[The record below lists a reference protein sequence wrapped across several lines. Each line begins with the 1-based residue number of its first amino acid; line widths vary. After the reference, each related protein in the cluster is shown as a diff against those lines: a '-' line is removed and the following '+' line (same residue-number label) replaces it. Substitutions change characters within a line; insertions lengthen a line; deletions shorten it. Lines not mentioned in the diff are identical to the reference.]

1 MKVNHC
7 RCLVLSL
14 LLFGGCCCKAESNQT
29 PDAKPVPP
37 PAPKPAMRPP
47 MPPPPPGRVPGA
59 PGRSSYRWIWRAF
72 SLLSPEE
79 QQKLMQLQRQDPAK
93 FQAIMQEKAEKLYA
107 QRQARRKE
115 LDAMGA
121 QYRTSGD
128 PAEKERLKAE
138 LRTKLR
144 DDFNRRLQD
153 GRRDLDANRK
163 RLARMEAELKRREE
177 NRDAI
182 VDAILENILA
192 GKQPPLPPRK

>member
-1 MKVNHC
+1 MKLHDC
-7 RCLVLSL
+7 RYLVLSL
-14 LLFGGCCCKAESNQT
+14 LLLGGCCCKAESNQT
-29 PDAKPVPP
+29 PVAKPVPTE
-37 PAPKPAMRPP
+37 PKPAMRPP

-59 PGRSSYRWIWRAF
+59 PGRSSSRWIWRAF
-72 SLLSPEE
+72 SQLPPEE

-121 QYRTSGD
+121 QDRASND

-138 LRTKLR
+138 LRDKLR

-163 RLARMEAELKRREE
+163 RLERMEAELKRREE
-177 NRDAI
+177 NRYAI
-182 VDAILENILA
+182 VDAILENILS